1 LKKTIETFFLNSS
14 GTPSGSLATIFMAS
28 FHWLKPGS
36 PGEGS
41 KLNLILVS
49 CPKKKIKKNQIIC
62 PKNKP
67 IKKSR
72 RSTYQMSFMSQF

>member
-1 LKKTIETFFLNSS
+1 
-14 GTPSGSLATIFMAS
+14 MAS

-49 CPKKKIKKNQIIC
+49 CPK
-62 PKNKP
+62 NKT
-67 IKKSR
+67 K
-72 RSTYQMSFMSQF
+72 Q